1 MEQAKGCRRAK
12 ARHHHPQP
20 AHWRF
25 LARDMALCFIE
36 ECEGVPVGEG
46 PVANAPG
53 HRKVTEH

>member
-1 MEQAKGCRRAK
+1 
-12 ARHHHPQP
+12 
-20 AHWRF
+20 
-25 LARDMALCFIE
+25 MALCFIE